1 MKKVFLVKRNPDH
14 PAGADSWIVMNRA
27 EFSEFIK
34 TPEGKRREKNFGK
47 LAGCDRSDVIIV
59 AECGEE
65 TAKQWRTE
73 KDRSDYLAELS
84 AESNRITFSIDE
96 ENEDG
101 LNGEEIVADPS
112 CDVELEV
119 VMKISMESLQEA
131 LKALTDDEMDLIQ
144 ALFLDASPMADTRY
158 GELHGV
164 TQQAVSKKKDRIL
177 KKLKKMLS

>member
-1 MKKVFLVKRNPDH
+1 MKKVFLVKRNPEQ
-14 PAGADSWIVMNRA
+14 PAGADNWIFMSRK
-27 EFSEFIK
+27 EFSDFIK

-47 LAGCDRSDVIIV
+47 LAGCDKNDIIIV

-65 TAKQWRTE
+65 MAKAWRAE
-73 KDRSDYLAELS
+73 KDRSDYLAQLM
-84 AESNRITFSIDE
+84 AESNRIVFSINE

-101 LNGEEIVADPS
+101 LSGEEIVADPS

-119 VMKISMESLQEA
+119 VMKISLENLREA
-131 LKALTDDEMDLIQ
+131 LKALTEDEMELIQ
-144 ALFLDASPMADTRY
+144 ALFLDASPMADTKY

-177 KKLKKMLS
+177 KKLKKLLS